1 MILLSSHSPSVKNSK
16 SSQEEH
22 VVLPMNSKNSM
33 TSQAMGAA
41 SREPRRGGI
50 PVMTENCCQL
60 EAFRNKKKGD
70 PVKQ

>member
-1 MILLSSHSPSVKNSK
+1 MRTMILLSSHSPSVIK
-16 SSQEEH
+16 
-22 VVLPMNSKNSM
+22 P
-33 TSQAMGAA
+33 SQAMGAA
-41 SREPRRGGI
+41 SREPRRGEI